1 VFSLSRVEPSNQKP
15 ANQKP
20 ETLIMQKTRLW
31 EAFAS
36 LSKPE
41 LRAFDKFVRSPFF
54 NQKAHLVGLS
64 GYLYNCC
71 TTGAPPHHEAAFT
84 AAYPDLAYDDQKLRL
99 ANSDLLK
106 LLEHYWMYQEKFADP
121 ERNKIRLAGAYRK
134 RNLPK
139 HAEVSL
145 REARQSREARPW
157 RHAEHFDDLHRIEL
171 EQFQSASAAK
181 RYEAFNLQEIS
192 DLMDKTYIARKLRH
206 VCFARSHQAVTQTP
220 YRFGLL
226 EAVFAHVEAEG
237 LLDIPAIALY
247 YYGCHF
253 LTDPAAETH
262 FTRFR
267 ETLFAHADQFPPDEL
282 RALYLLAINFGIKK
296 SNETGD
302 LSWYR
307 ATFDLYRD
315 ALERNLL
322 LENGMISRFAYHN
335 MVGVAIRLQEVAWAE
350 AFIQKYKP
358 TLERRYREAT
368 FSLNMARVAYTR
380 QEYRAA
386 LLHLQRADYK
396 DFINGMNAKIL
407 QLKIYCET
415 GEMELLDSHID
426 SINNFIRRQHAVG
439 YHRENYLNIA
449 RYTRAIVRLVP
460 DDADA
465 ARELRRQIEAEP
477 VLTEKEW
484 LMGRLAG

>member
-1 VFSLSRVEPSNQKP
+1 
-15 ANQKP
+15 
-20 ETLIMQKTRLW
+20 MQNTRLW
-31 EAFAS
+31 EAFSS
-36 LSKPE
+36 LTKPE

-54 NQKAHLVGLS
+54 NQKTPLIGLFD
-64 GYLYNCC
+64 YLRQCHER
-71 TTGAPPHHEAAFT
+71 GIAPQSNAAWAF
-84 AAYPDLAYDDQKLRL
+84 AWPDSAYDNQKLRL

-106 LLEHYWMYQEKFADP
+106 LLEHYWMYQEKFADL

-145 REARQSREARPW
+145 REARQSREVRPF

-206 VCFARSHQAVTQTP
+206 VCFALSHQAVTRAP

-237 LLDIPAIALY
+237 FLEIPAIALY
-247 YYGCHF
+247 FHGCHF
-253 LTDPAAETH
+253 LADPTAESH
-262 FTRFR
+262 FFRFR
-267 ETLFAHADQFPPDEL
+267 EILSTHADQFPTDEL

-296 SNETGD
+296 SNESSDTG
-302 LSWYR
+302 WYR
-307 ATFDLYRD
+307 ATFELYRE
-315 ALERNLL
+315 ALGRHLL

-335 MVGVAIRLQEVAWAE
+335 IVGVAVRLQEVTWAE
-350 AFIQKYKP
+350 EFIQKYKP
-358 TLERRYREAT
+358 ALERRYRDSS

-380 QEYRAA
+380 RQYRDA

-396 DFINGMNAKIL
+396 DFINGMNAKTL
-407 QLKIYCET
+407 QLKIYFET
-415 GEMELLDSHID
+415 GEFELLDSHLD
-426 SINNFIRRQHAVG
+426 SIKNFIRRQHAVG
-439 YHRENYLNIA
+439 YHRDNYLNIA
-449 RYTRAIVRLVP
+449 RYMRAIMRLDP
-460 DDADA
+460 SDTEA
-465 ARELRRQIEAEP
+465 ARELRLQIESET

-484 LMGRLAG
+484 LLGRLTG

>member
-1 VFSLSRVEPSNQKP
+1 
-15 ANQKP
+15 
-20 ETLIMQKTRLW
+20 MQKTRLW

-54 NQKAHLVGLS
+54 NQKAQLVGLA
-64 GYLYNCC
+64 GYLYDCC
-71 TTGAPPHHEAAFT
+71 ADGTPPLNEAAFT
-84 AAYPDLAYDDQKLRL
+84 AAYPASAYDDQKLRL

-106 LLEHYWMYQEKFADP
+106 LLEHFWMYQEKFADP

-145 REARQSREARPW
+145 REARQSRDARPW

-192 DLMDKTYIARKLRH
+192 DLMDKTFIARKLRH
-206 VCFARSHQAVTQTP
+206 VCFARSHQAVTQAP

-226 EAVFAHVEAEG
+226 EAVFVHVEAEG

-253 LTDPAAETH
+253 LADPAAETH
-262 FTRFR
+262 FARFQ
-267 ETLFAHADQFPPDEL
+267 ETLHAHADQFPPDEL
-282 RALYLLAINFGIKK
+282 RALYLLAINFAIKK

-302 LSWYR
+302 PGWYR
-307 ATFDLYRD
+307 ATFGLYRD
-315 ALERNLL
+315 ALGRDLL

-335 MVGVAIRLQEVAWAE
+335 IVGVAIRLDEVAWAE
-350 AFIQKYKP
+350 EFIQKYKSA
-358 TLERRYREAT
+358 LERRYREAT
-368 FSLNMARVAYTR
+368 FGLNMARVAYTR
-380 QEYRAA
+380 QEYREA

-396 DFINGMNAKIL
+396 DFINGMNAKTL
-407 QLKIYCET
+407 QLKIYFET
-415 GEMELLDSHID
+415 GEFELLDSHLD
-426 SINNFIRRQHAVG
+426 SIKNFIRRQQDVG
-439 YHRENYLNIA
+439 YHRDNYLNIA
-449 RYTRAIVRLVP
+449 RYTRALMRLDP
-460 DDADA
+460 TDLA
-465 ARELRRQIEAEP
+465 AATLLRQQIETEP

-484 LMGRLAG
+484 LLGRIG